1 MNSSFLETIKA
12 VDGELFH
19 MPYHQKRYER
29 VLTTLGM
36 CKYENLNE
44 YLNPPKDGL
53 YRCRLVYTSI
63 KISVSYHK
71 YEIRDIKSLKIVYDN
86 NINYSKKSTN
96 RKNIDSLFALKNKAD
111 DILIIKNSLV
121 TDTSIANIAFYD
133 STKADNKNEGVW
145 LTPKKPL
152 LKGTTRARLLDE
164 GKVIEADI
172 KVTDLSRFSKIALLN
187 AMIDFY
193 IVDKCEFLI

>member
-1 MNSSFLETIKA
+1 MKNEYLETIK
-12 VDGELFH
+12 VLNGEIFNIN
-19 MPYHQKRYER
+19 YHQKRYES
-29 VLTTLGM
+29 VLKSLDI
-36 CKYENLNE
+36 KPFEQLIDYI
-44 YLNPPKDGL
+44 NPPKDGL

-133 STKADNKNEGVW
+133 STKTDNKNEGVW
-145 LTPKKPL
+145 LTPIKPL